1 MTQERESE
9 QRIWLAVA
17 LSVVVYFGWTTIFPP
32 PRPTEPPPTDVA
44 VESAPAPATGAAEP
58 AVVAPPVEATVEVP
72 ERSIPFQDADYSGVI
87 RSRDGA
93 LSSTSLTQYHRAWH
107 VTPFWT
113 FLVNKVLGRSTS
125 WEPYER
131 DEALEEV
138 LGPDASYVIAG
149 TGRPG
154 PDEAYLVESSGSTV
168 TARRTLAN
176 GLTITKTYV
185 PGGDGNR
192 LEVTVDLANGSDQP
206 LDGVWVGVAASFVPP
221 EGQYANHRV
230 PVVYADG
237 DLEKLDSPEDATTA
251 DGIDG
256 PVEWLGYADRYFLS
270 VLAPKDVDPLAHAEF
285 RSLPDGRVGSFV
297 VDPRPLQPGETR
309 TLRFLGY
316 LGPKDLRLLEPLG
329 SNLDESVEFGFFG
342 FFAKILLSL
351 LKWFERFVGNWGIA
365 IIVLTVLVKTLFYPL
380 TAMQYLS
387 SKKMQALKPKLDA
400 IKEQYKD
407 NAQLQSQETMK
418 LFQQEK
424 VNPTMGCLLP
434 LIQIPVWFALYSVLL
449 NSVELY
455 DSSFLYL
462 RDLTQVDPYG
472 LFPTIASVLMI
483 VLQRMMP
490 MTGLDPTQQKIIQAM
505 PFVFA
510 IFMYTFPSGLAVYI
524 SVNNML
530 SVAQQWYM
538 NRRFKTSESPVLA

>member
-1 MTQERESE
+1 MTRERESE
-9 QRIWLAVA
+9 QRIWIAVA
-17 LSVVVYFGWTTIFPP
+17 LSIAVYFLWTTIFPP
-32 PRPTEPPPTDVA
+32 PKPPDAPPADVA
-44 VESAPAPATGAAEP
+44 VETAAPVSGATEIAAETTP
-58 AVVAPPVEATVEVP
+58 IAATVDVP
-72 ERSIPFQDADYSGVI
+72 ERSIPFQDPDYNGTV

-93 LSSTSLTQYHRAWH
+93 LSATTLTGYHKAWH

-113 FLVNKVLGRSTS
+113 FLFDKVRGRAGAF
-125 WEPYER
+125 EPYVR
-131 DEALEEV
+131 DEAQEEV
-138 LGPDASYVIAG
+138 LGPEASYVIAG

-154 PDEAYLVESSGSTV
+154 PDGNYLVETTGSAV

-176 GLTITKTYV
+176 GLAITKTYV

-192 LEVTVDLANGSDQP
+192 LDVTVDLANNSSQV
-206 LDGVWVGVAASFVPP
+206 LDGVWVGVAESFAAPD
-221 EGQYANHRV
+221 GRYANQII
-230 PVVYADG
+230 PVLHADG
-237 DLEKLDSPEDATTA
+237 NLEKLDDPDNAATEDA
-251 DGIDG
+251 IDG
-256 PVEWLGYADRYFLS
+256 PVEWLGYGDRYFLA
-270 VLAPKDVDPLAHAEF
+270 VLAPKDVDPLAHGEF
-285 RSLPDGRVGSFV
+285 RPLPDGRVGSFV

-329 SNLDESVEFGFFG
+329 SELDEAVEFGFWG

-351 LKWFERFVGNWGIA
+351 LKSFEKVVGNWGMA
-365 IIVLTVLVKTLFYPL
+365 IIILTVLVKLLFYPL
-380 TAMQYLS
+380 TQMQYVS

-400 IKEQYKD
+400 IKEQHKD

-418 LFQQEK
+418 LFAQEK

-434 LIQIPVWFALYSVLL
+434 MIQIPVWFALYSVLL

-455 DSSFLYL
+455 DSQFLYL

-472 LFPTIASVLMI
+472 VFPTIAAVLMI
-483 VLQRMMP
+483 LLQRMMP
-490 MTGLDPTQQKIIQAM
+490 MTGLDPTQQKIIQTM

-510 IFMYTFPSGLAVYI
+510 FLMYTFPSGLAVYI
-524 SVNNML
+524 SVNNTL

-538 NRRFKTSESPVLA
+538 NRRFKTSEPPALA

>member
-17 LSVVVYFGWTTIFPP
+17 LSIAVYFGWTTIFPP
-32 PRPTEPPPTDVA
+32 PPPPETPPADDVA
-44 VESAPAPATGAAEP
+44 VEAAPVPSVGDPVAAPAPVAATI
-58 AVVAPPVEATVEVP
+58 EVP
-72 ERSIPFQDADYSGVI
+72 ERAIPFQDADYSGVI

-93 LSSTSLTQYHRAWH
+93 LSSTMLTSYHKAWH

-113 FLVNKVLGRSTS
+113 FLVNKVLGRTDT
-125 WEPYER
+125 WEPYVR
-131 DEALEEV
+131 DEALEQV
-138 LGPDASYVIAG
+138 LGPEASYVLAG

-154 PDEAYLVESSGSTV
+154 ADEGYLVESAGSQV

-192 LEVTVDLANGSDQP
+192 LDVTVDFANGSAQP
-206 LDGVWVGVAASFVPP
+206 LDGVWVGVAANFVPP

-230 PVVYADG
+230 PVVHADG
-237 DLEKLDSPEDATTA
+237 DLEKLDSPEDASSA

-256 PVEWLGYADRYFLS
+256 PVEWLGYGDRYFLS

-285 RSLPDGRVGSFV
+285 RPLPDGRIGSFV
-297 VDPRPLQPGETR
+297 VDARPVQPGETR
-309 TLRFLGY
+309 TLHFFGY

-329 SNLDESVEFGFFG
+329 SSLDESVEFGFFG
-342 FFAKILLSL
+342 FFAKILLSA
-351 LKWFERFVGNWGIA
+351 LKLFESWVGNWGIA

-400 IKEQYKD
+400 IKEQHKD

-472 LFPTIASVLMI
+472 VFPTIASVLMI

-510 IFMYTFPSGLAVYI
+510 FLMYTFPSGLAVYI